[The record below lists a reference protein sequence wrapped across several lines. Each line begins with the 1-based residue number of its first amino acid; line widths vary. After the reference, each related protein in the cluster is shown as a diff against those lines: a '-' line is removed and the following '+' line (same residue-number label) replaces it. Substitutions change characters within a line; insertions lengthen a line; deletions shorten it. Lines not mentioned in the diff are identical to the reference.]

1 MIFNLF
7 KHKKKTEDTSRIY
20 SGRFISDEEIEKM
33 IQPKTESFIKKEF
46 QEIDEMM
53 KNIRQ
58 QID

>member
-7 KHKKKTEDTSRIY
+7 KHKKKTEDASRIY

>member
-1 MIFNLF
+1 MIFNFF
-7 KHKKKTEDTSRIY
+7 KHKKKTEDTTITY
-20 SGRFISDEEIEKM
+20 NGRFISDEEIEKM